1 MEKDL
6 FDHSFKEDAID
17 LILFY
22 MIFSNSI
29 ENYLLLIIFRKYEV
43 KQDKEKYY
51 VQYRS
56 VE

>member
-1 MEKDL
+1 MVKDL

-29 ENYLLLIIFRKYEV
+29 ENYLLLILIRKYEA

-56 VE
+56 VK